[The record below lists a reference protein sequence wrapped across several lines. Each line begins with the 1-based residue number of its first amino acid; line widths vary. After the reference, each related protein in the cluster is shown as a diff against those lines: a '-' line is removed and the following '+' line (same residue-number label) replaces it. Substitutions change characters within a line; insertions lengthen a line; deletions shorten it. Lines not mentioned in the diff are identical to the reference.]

1 MTTMQRK
8 VIFCTP
14 TVTRPF
20 APFLAAMEASIP
32 LIIEAGWDEGS
43 AYKVGCPY
51 ISHARSEMTRQALD
65 AKADVIVYIDH
76 DLSWAPGDLLRLI
89 ETEGPVVA
97 GTYRFRKEEEA
108 YMATIHTY
116 PDHRPVIRE
125 DGCIK
130 ADRVPAGFLKITKEA
145 IHDFMEAYPE
155 LIYGP
160 RYNPSIDLFNH
171 GAYQGVW
178 WGEDYG
184 FSRRWGAMGQDIW
197 LVPDLDITHHNSDQA
212 FPGNFHQFMMRQP
225 GGCNDGR

>member
-97 GTYRFRKEEEA
+97 GT
-108 YMATIHTY
+108 
-116 PDHRPVIRE
+116 
-125 DGCIK
+125 
-130 ADRVPAGFLKITKEA
+130 
-145 IHDFMEAYPE
+145 
-155 LIYGP
+155 
-160 RYNPSIDLFNH
+160 
-171 GAYQGVW
+171 
-178 WGEDYG
+178 
-184 FSRRWGAMGQDIW
+184 
-197 LVPDLDITHHNSDQA
+197 
-212 FPGNFHQFMMRQP
+212 
-225 GGCNDGR
+225 